1 MKIMT
6 RRAGASLVFLSLLA
20 IHSSA
25 QAPANTSFVGTVAA
39 FKSGTEIEF
48 KPDTGAPV
56 DVKVTPDTLA
66 QRIAPGETSLKNA
79 VGASITDL
87 MIGDRVLVTLESGT
101 NNARRV
107 VIMSATDISK
117 RDEADRQDWNT
128 RGLSGV
134 VAEHSGNTIT
144 IRSQSLQG
152 ETRQTVTVS
161 DQTKFRRYAADS
173 VRFADAK
180 PGNAGEISVG
190 DQLRARGR
198 KSADGNSVAAEE
210 VVFGTFQVTAGS
222 VVSANPDT
230 REITLKETGSGK
242 PVVVQLT
249 PDSRIKQ
256 MAALPALPGGF
267 PGGGLGGGLGGG
279 PGGGTRS
286 AAPPGRGAPPAGAP
300 FGAFPPG
307 AANGG
312 MPPGLPP
319 GMPAGRGGAPTLAQM
334 VDTMQ
339 AGTFDDIKPGQTIV
353 VSSTKGAKTDHVT
366 AIMLL
371 TNADTLIRMAR
382 CAPAASKMVL
392 AAGKGCKPAECPAE
406 EWTSAGCWVA
416 SGCPGSVHKPHTAC

>member
-1 MKIMT
+1 MT
-6 RRAGASLVFLSLLA
+6 RLAGASLVFLSLLA

-25 QAPANTSFVGTVAA
+25 QAPANKSFVGTVAA

-48 KPDTGAPV
+48 KPDSGAPV
-56 DVKVTPDTLA
+56 DVTVTPDTLA
-66 QRIAPGETSLKNA
+66 QKVAPGETSLKNA
-79 VGASITDL
+79 VAASVTDL
-87 MIGDRVLVTLESGT
+87 TIGDHVLVTLEAGT
-101 NNARRV
+101 NNARRI
-107 VIMSATDISK
+107 VIMSASDIGK

-134 VAEHSGNTIT
+134 VADRGGNTIT

-152 ETRQTVTVS
+152 EVRQTVTVN

-180 PGNAGEISVG
+180 PSRAAEISIG
-190 DQLRARGR
+190 DQLRARGQ

-210 VVFGTFQVTAGS
+210 AVFGTFLVTAGS

-230 REITLKETGSGK
+230 KEITLKETGSGK
-242 PVVVQLT
+242 PVLVQLT

-267 PGGGLGGGLGGG
+267 PSGGRGV
-279 PGGGTRS
+279 
-286 AAPPGRGAPPAGAP
+286 APPGRGAPPAGAP

-319 GMPAGRGGAPTLAQM
+319 GMPPGRGGPPTLAQM

-353 VSSTKGAKTDHVT
+353 VSSTKGAKNDHVT

-371 TNADTLIRMAR
+371 TNADTLLRMAQMR
-382 CAPAASKMVL
+382 
-392 AAGKGCKPAECPAE
+392 AGGQQN
-406 EWTSAGCWVA
+406 G
-416 SGCPGSVHKPHTAC
+416 PGPGQGMPPGGMPGGGMDIGGMLGGFGIGP

>member
-1 MKIMT
+1 MT
-6 RRAGASLVFLSLLA
+6 RIAGASLVFLSLLA
-20 IHSSA
+20 IQASA
-25 QAPANTSFVGTVAA
+25 QTPANKSFVGTVAA

-48 KPDTGAPV
+48 KPDSGAPV
-56 DVKVTPDTLA
+56 DVRVTPDTLA
-66 QRIAPGETSLKNA
+66 QKIAPGETSLKNA
-79 VGASITDL
+79 VAASVTDL

-117 RDEADRQDWNT
+117 RDEADREDWNT

-152 ETRQTVTVS
+152 EVRQTVTVS
-161 DQTKFRRYAADS
+161 DQTKFRRYVADS

-180 PGNAGEISVG
+180 PSRASEISIG
-190 DQLRARGR
+190 DQLRARGQ
-198 KSADGNSVAAEE
+198 KGADGNSVAAEE
-210 VVFGTFQVTAGS
+210 VVFGTFRVTAGT

-230 REITLKETGSGK
+230 KEITLKEMGSGK
-242 PVVVQLT
+242 PMVVQLT

-256 MAALPALPGGF
+256 MASLPALPGG
-267 PGGGLGGGLGGG
+267 G
-279 PGGGTRS
+279 PG
-286 AAPPGRGAPPAGAP
+286 AAPGAGSPGRGGTPGGPP
-300 FGAFPPG
+300 FGGFPPG
-307 AANGG
+307 GAPPG

-319 GMPAGRGGAPTLAQM
+319 GRGGAPTLAQM

-353 VSSTKGAKTDHVT
+353 VSSTKGATNDHVT

-371 TNADTLIRMAR
+371 TNADTLIRMA
-382 CAPAASKMVL
+382 SMQ
-392 AAGKGCKPAECPAE
+392 AGGGGQPNG
-406 EWTSAGCWVA
+406 AGPGQGMQPGGMPGGGMDLGGMLGGFGI
-416 SGCPGSVHKPHTAC
+416 SGIGP

>member
-1 MKIMT
+1 MERIA
-6 RRAGASLVFLSLLA
+6 RASLLCLSFLA
-20 IHSSA
+20 IYASA

-56 DVKVTPDTLA
+56 EVKITPDTVA
-66 QRIAPGETSLKNA
+66 RKIAPGETSLKNA
-79 VGASITDL
+79 AGASITDL
-87 MIGDRVLVTLESGT
+87 MVGDRVLVTLESGT

-117 RDEADRQDWNT
+117 RDDADRQDWNT

-134 VAEHSGNTIT
+134 VAERSGNTIT

-152 ETRQTVTVS
+152 ETRQTITVS

-180 PGNAGEISVG
+180 PSRAGEISVG
-190 DQLRARGR
+190 DQLRARGQ
-198 KSADGNSVAAEE
+198 KSPDGNSVTAEE
-210 VVFGTFQVTAGS
+210 VVFGTFQVIAGS
-222 VVSANPDT
+222 VVTANPDSK
-230 REITLKETGSGK
+230 EITLKETGSGK

-267 PGGGLGGGLGGG
+267 PGGG
-279 PGGGTRS
+279 PA

-312 MPPGLPP
+312 MPPGLP
-319 GMPAGRGGAPTLAQM
+319 GMPGGRGGAPTLAQM

-353 VSSTKGAKTDHVT
+353 VSSTKGAKNDHVT

-371 TNADTLIRMAR
+371 TNADTLLRMAQMR
-382 CAPAASKMVL
+382 
-392 AAGKGCKPAECPAE
+392 AGGQQNGPGQGQGMPP
-406 EWTSAGCWVA
+406 GGMPGGGMDIGGMLGGFGI
-416 SGCPGSVHKPHTAC
+416 SGIGP

>member
-1 MKIMT
+1 MT
-6 RRAGASLVFLSLLA
+6 RLAGALLVFLSLLP

-48 KPDTGAPV
+48 KPDAGAPV

-66 QRIAPGETSLKNA
+66 QKIAPGETSLKNA

-87 MIGDRVLVTLESGT
+87 TIGDRVLVTLESGT

-134 VAEHSGNTIT
+134 VAERGGDTIT

-152 ETRQTVTVS
+152 ESRQTVTVS

-180 PGNAGEISVG
+180 PSRAGEISVG
-190 DQLRARGR
+190 DQLRARGQ

-210 VVFGTFQVTAGS
+210 VVFGTFLVTAGS
-222 VVSANPDT
+222 VVTANPDT
-230 REITLKETGSGK
+230 KEITLKETGSGK

-249 PDSRIKQ
+249 PDSHIKQ

-267 PGGGLGGGLGGG
+267 PGGGPGRG
-279 PGGGTRS
+279 PG
-286 AAPPGRGAPPAGAP
+286 AAPPGRGTPPAGAP

-319 GMPAGRGGAPTLAQM
+319 GMPAGRGGTPTLAQM

-353 VSSTKGAKTDHVT
+353 VSSTKGEKNDHVT

-371 TNADTLIRMAR
+371 TNADTLIRMAQIR
-382 CAPAASKMVL
+382 
-392 AAGKGCKPAECPAE
+392 AGGQQNGRGPGQGMQP
-406 EWTSAGCWVA
+406 GGMPGGGMDIGGMLGGFGI
-416 SGCPGSVHKPHTAC
+416 SGIGP

>member
-1 MKIMT
+1 MKKMT
-6 RRAGASLVFLSLLA
+6 RLAGASLVFLSLLPL
-20 IHSSA
+20 HSSA
-25 QAPANTSFVGTVAA
+25 QAPANTSFVGTVSV

-66 QRIAPGETSLKNA
+66 QKIAPGETSLKNA
-79 VGASITDL
+79 VPASITDL
-87 MIGDRVLVTLESGT
+87 RIGDRVLVTLESGT

-107 VIMSATDISK
+107 VIMSATDIGK

-134 VAEHSGNTIT
+134 VAERGGDTIT

-180 PGNAGEISVG
+180 PSRAGEISLG
-190 DQLRARGR
+190 DQLRARGQ

-210 VVFGTFQVTAGS
+210 VVFGTFLVTAGS

-230 REITLKETGSGK
+230 KEITLKETGSGK

-267 PGGGLGGGLGGG
+267 PGGG
-279 PGGGTRS
+279 PG

-312 MPPGLPP
+312 MPPGMPP
-319 GMPAGRGGAPTLAQM
+319 GREGAPTVAQM

-339 AGTFDDIKPGQTIV
+339 AGTFADIKPGQTIV
-353 VSSTKGAKTDHVT
+353 VSSTKGAKNDHLT

-371 TNADTLIRMAR
+371 TNADMLIRMAQMR
-382 CAPAASKMVL
+382 
-392 AAGKGCKPAECPAE
+392 AGGQQNGRGPGQGMQP
-406 EWTSAGCWVA
+406 GGMPGGGMDIGGMLGGFGI
-416 SGCPGSVHKPHTAC
+416 SGIGP

>member
-1 MKIMT
+1 MSRI
-6 RRAGASLVFLSLLA
+6 AGALLIFLSLLA
-20 IHSSA
+20 IHASA

-56 DVKVTPDTLA
+56 DVKVTPETLA
-66 QRIAPGETSLKNA
+66 RKIAPGETSLKNA

-107 VIMSATDISK
+107 VIMSATDIGK

-134 VAEHSGNTIT
+134 VAERSGDTIT

-180 PGNAGEISVG
+180 PSRAAEISIG
-190 DQLRARGR
+190 DQLRARGQ

-210 VVFGTFQVTAGS
+210 AVFGTFLVTAGS

-230 REITLKETGSGK
+230 KEITLKETGSGK

-267 PGGGLGGGLGGG
+267 PGGG
-279 PGGGTRS
+279 PG
-286 AAPPGRGAPPAGAP
+286 AATPGRGAPPAGAP

-319 GMPAGRGGAPTLAQM
+319 GIPAGRGGAPTLAQM

-339 AGTFDDIKPGQTIV
+339 AGAFDDIKPGQTIV
-353 VSSTKGAKTDHVT
+353 VSSTKGAKNDHVT

-371 TNADTLIRMAR
+371 TNADMLIRMA
-382 CAPAASKMVL
+382 SMG
-392 AAGKGCKPAECPAE
+392 AGRGGQPDG
-406 EWTSAGCWVA
+406 AGRGQGMQPGGMPGGGMDIGGMLGGFGI
-416 SGCPGSVHKPHTAC
+416 SGIGP

>member
-48 KPDTGAPV
+48 KPDAGAPV

-267 PGGGLGGGLGGG
+267 PGGG

-371 TNADTLIRMAR
+371 TNADTLIRMAQMR
-382 CAPAASKMVL
+382 
-392 AAGKGCKPAECPAE
+392 AGGEQNGPGRGQGMQTGGMP
-406 EWTSAGCWVA
+406 GGGMDIGGMLGGFGM
-416 SGCPGSVHKPHTAC
+416 SGIGP

>member
-1 MKIMT
+1 MT
-6 RRAGASLVFLSLLA
+6 RLAGASLVFLSLLP
-20 IHSSA
+20 IHSPA
-25 QAPANTSFVGTVAA
+25 QAPANKSFVGTVAA

-48 KPDTGAPV
+48 KPDSGAPV

-66 QRIAPGETSLKNA
+66 RKIAPGETSLKNA
-79 VGASITDL
+79 VAASITDL

-101 NNARRV
+101 NNALRV
-107 VIMSATDISK
+107 VIMPATDIGK

-134 VAEHSGNTIT
+134 VAERNGDTVT

-180 PGNAGEISVG
+180 PSRAGEIAVG
-190 DQLRARGR
+190 DQLRARGQ

-210 VVFGTFQVTAGS
+210 VVFGTFLVTVGS
-222 VVSANPDT
+222 VVSANQAT
-230 REITLKETGSGK
+230 KEITLKEIGSGK

-249 PDSRIKQ
+249 SDSRIKQ

-267 PGGGLGGGLGGG
+267 PGGG
-279 PGGGTRS
+279 PG

-319 GMPAGRGGAPTLAQM
+319 GIPAGRGGAPTVAQM

-339 AGTFDDIKPGQTIV
+339 AGTVDDIKPGQTIV
-353 VSSTKGAKTDHVT
+353 VSSTKGAKNDHLT

-371 TNADTLIRMAR
+371 TNADTLIRMAQMR
-382 CAPAASKMVL
+382 
-392 AAGKGCKPAECPAE
+392 AGGQQNGPGRGQGSQP
-406 EWTSAGCWVA
+406 GGMPGGGMDIGGMLGGFGM
-416 SGCPGSVHKPHTAC
+416 SGIGP

>member
-1 MKIMT
+1 MT
-6 RRAGASLVFLSLLA
+6 RLAGASLVFLSLLA

-66 QRIAPGETSLKNA
+66 QKIAPGETSLKNA

-87 MIGDRVLVTLESGT
+87 TIGDRVLVTLESGT
-101 NNARRV
+101 NSARRV
-107 VIMSATDISK
+107 VIMSATDIGK

-134 VAEHSGNTIT
+134 VAERNGDTIT

-180 PGNAGEISVG
+180 PSRAGEISVG
-190 DQLRARGR
+190 DQLRARGQ

-210 VVFGTFQVTAGS
+210 VVFGTFLVTAGS

-230 REITLKETGSGK
+230 KEITLKETGSGK

-256 MAALPALPGGF
+256 MAALLALPGGF
-267 PGGGLGGGLGGG
+267 PSGG
-279 PGGGTRS
+279 PG
-286 AAPPGRGAPPAGAP
+286 AAPPGRGAPPAGPP

-319 GMPAGRGGAPTLAQM
+319 GMPPGRGGAPTLAQM

-353 VSSTKGAKTDHVT
+353 VSSTKGAKNDHVT

-371 TNADTLIRMAR
+371 TNADTLIRMAQMR
-382 CAPAASKMVL
+382 
-392 AAGKGCKPAECPAE
+392 AGGQQNGRGPGQGMQP
-406 EWTSAGCWVA
+406 GGGMDIGGMLGGFGM
-416 SGCPGSVHKPHTAC
+416 SGIGP

>member
-1 MKIMT
+1 MT
-6 RRAGASLVFLSLLA
+6 RLAGASLALLSLLP

-25 QAPANTSFVGTVAA
+25 QAPANKSFVGTVAA

-48 KPDTGAPV
+48 KPDTGDPV
-56 DVKVTPDTLA
+56 DVKVTPDTVA
-66 QRIAPGETSLKNA
+66 QKIAPGETSLKNA

-107 VIMSATDISK
+107 VIMPATDISK
-117 RDEADRQDWNT
+117 RNEADRQDWNT

-134 VAEHSGNTIT
+134 VAERGSDTIT

-161 DQTKFRRYAADS
+161 EQTRFRRYAADS
-173 VRFADAK
+173 VSFADTK
-180 PGNAGEISVG
+180 PSRASEISVG
-190 DQLRARGR
+190 DQLRARGQ

-210 VVFGTFQVTAGS
+210 VVFGTFLVTAGS

-230 REITLKETGSGK
+230 EEITLKETGSGK

-267 PGGGLGGGLGGG
+267 PGGG
-279 PGGGTRS
+279 PGG
-286 AAPPGRGAPPAGAP
+286 APPGRGAAPAGAP
-300 FGAFPPG
+300 FGALPPG

-319 GMPAGRGGAPTLAQM
+319 GMPAGRGGAPTVAQM

-353 VSSTKGAKTDHVT
+353 VSSTKGAKNDHVT

-371 TNADTLIRMAR
+371 TNADALIRMAQMR
-382 CAPAASKMVL
+382 
-392 AAGKGCKPAECPAE
+392 AGGQQNGPGPGQG
-406 EWTSAGCWVA
+406 TQPGGMPGGGMDIGGMLGGFGI
-416 SGCPGSVHKPHTAC
+416 SGIGP

>member
-1 MKIMT
+1 MT
-6 RRAGASLVFLSLLA
+6 RLAKASLVFLSLLA

-56 DVKVTPDTLA
+56 DVKLTPDTLA
-66 QRIAPGETSLKNA
+66 QKIAPGETSLRNA

-107 VIMSATDISK
+107 VIMSATDIGK

-134 VAEHSGNTIT
+134 VAERSGDTIT

-180 PGNAGEISVG
+180 PSRTGEISVG
-190 DQLRARGR
+190 DQLRARGQ

-210 VVFGTFQVTAGS
+210 VVFGTFLVTAGS
-222 VVSANPDT
+222 VVSANPET
-230 REITLKETGSGK
+230 KEITLKETGSGK

-267 PGGGLGGGLGGG
+267 PGGGPSGG
-279 PGGGTRS
+279 PGT
-286 AAPPGRGAPPAGAP
+286 APPGRGAPPAGAP

-307 AANGG
+307 AASGG

-353 VSSTKGAKTDHVT
+353 VSSTKGAKNDHVT
-366 AIMLL
+366 AIILL
-371 TNADTLIRMAR
+371 TNADTLIRMAQMR
-382 CAPAASKMVL
+382 
-392 AAGKGCKPAECPAE
+392 AGGQQNGRGPGQGMQP
-406 EWTSAGCWVA
+406 GGGMDIGGMLGGFGM
-416 SGCPGSVHKPHTAC
+416 SGIGP

>member
-1 MKIMT
+1 MT
-6 RRAGASLVFLSLLA
+6 RLAGASLVFLSLLA

-56 DVKVTPDTLA
+56 DVKVTPDTLT
-66 QRIAPGETSLKNA
+66 QKIAPGETSLKNA

-101 NNARRV
+101 NTARRV

-134 VAEHSGNTIT
+134 VAERSGNTIT

-180 PGNAGEISVG
+180 PSRAGEISVG
-190 DQLRARGR
+190 DQLRARGQ

-210 VVFGTFQVTAGS
+210 VVFGTFLVTAGS

-230 REITLKETGSGK
+230 KEITLKETGSGN

-267 PGGGLGGGLGGG
+267 PGGG
-279 PGGGTRS
+279 PG

-312 MPPGLPP
+312 MPPGVPP
-319 GMPAGRGGAPTLAQM
+319 GMAAGRGGAPTLAQM

-353 VSSTKGAKTDHVT
+353 VSSTKGAKNDHVT

-371 TNADTLIRMAR
+371 TNADTLIRMAQMR
-382 CAPAASKMVL
+382 
-392 AAGKGCKPAECPAE
+392 AGGQQNGPGRGQGMQP
-406 EWTSAGCWVA
+406 GGMPGGGMDIGGMLGGFGI
-416 SGCPGSVHKPHTAC
+416 SGIGP

>member
-1 MKIMT
+1 M
-6 RRAGASLVFLSLLA
+6 
-20 IHSSA
+20 
-25 QAPANTSFVGTVAA
+25 AA

-56 DVKVTPDTLA
+56 DVKVTPETLA
-66 QRIAPGETSLKNA
+66 RKIAPGETSLKNA

-107 VIMSATDISK
+107 VIMSATDIGK

-134 VAEHSGNTIT
+134 VAERSGDTIT

-180 PGNAGEISVG
+180 PSRAAEISIG
-190 DQLRARGR
+190 DQLRARGQ

-210 VVFGTFQVTAGS
+210 VVFGTFLVTAGS

-230 REITLKETGSGK
+230 KEITLKETGSGK

-256 MAALPALPGGF
+256 MAALPGSARRF
-267 PGGGLGGGLGGG
+267 PRWWTRRCYS
-279 PGGGTRS
+279 GTRC
-286 AAPPGRGAPPAGAP
+286 
-300 FGAFPPG
+300 
-307 AANGG
+307 
-312 MPPGLPP
+312 
-319 GMPAGRGGAPTLAQM
+319 PAGRCSVRRIPAWSRERWNAAWLTAGYPRGPRRRAYACADGGH
-334 VDTMQ
+334 D
-339 AGTFDDIKPGQTIV
+339 AGR
-353 VSSTKGAKTDHVT
+353 H
-366 AIMLL
+366 
-371 TNADTLIRMAR
+371 IR
-382 CAPAASKMVL
+382 
-392 AAGKGCKPAECPAE
+392 
-406 EWTSAGCWVA
+406 
-416 SGCPGSVHKPHTAC
+416 

>member
-1 MKIMT
+1 
-6 RRAGASLVFLSLLA
+6 
-20 IHSSA
+20 
-25 QAPANTSFVGTVAA
+25 VAA

-66 QRIAPGETSLKNA
+66 QKIAPDETSLKNA

-87 MIGDRVLVTLESGT
+87 TIGDRVLVTLEGGT
-101 NNARRV
+101 KNARRM
-107 VIMSATDISK
+107 VIMSASDIGK

-180 PGNAGEISVG
+180 PSRAGEINVG
-190 DQLRARGR
+190 DQLRARGQ
-198 KSADGNSVAAEE
+198 KSADGSGVAADE
-210 VVFGTFQVTAGS
+210 VVFGTFLVTAGS

-230 REITLKETGSGK
+230 KEITIKETGSGK

-249 PDSRIKQ
+249 SDSRIKQ
-256 MAALPALPGGF
+256 MAALPGLPGGALPGG
-267 PGGGLGGGLGGG
+267 G
-279 PGGGTRS
+279 PGAG
-286 AAPPGRGAPPAGAP
+286 PPGRGGPPAGTP
-300 FGAFPPG
+300 FGPFPPG
-307 AANGG
+307 GANGG
-312 MPPGLPP
+312 LPPGGLPP
-319 GMPAGRGGAPTLAQM
+319 GMPPGRGGAPTLAQM

-353 VSSTKGAKTDHVT
+353 VSSTKGAKNDHVT
-366 AIMLL
+366 AVMLL
-371 TNADTLIRMAR
+371 TNADMLIRMASMR
-382 CAPAASKMVL
+382 
-392 AAGKGCKPAECPAE
+392 AGGQPN
-406 EWTSAGCWVA
+406 AGGRGQGMPPGGGMPGGGMDIGGMLGGFGI
-416 SGCPGSVHKPHTAC
+416 SGIGP

>member
-1 MKIMT
+1 MWKVERI
-6 RRAGASLVFLSLLA
+6 AGALLIFLSLLA
-20 IHSSA
+20 HAFA

-56 DVKVTPDTLA
+56 DVKVTPDTVA
-66 QRIAPGETSLKNA
+66 RKIAPGETSLKNA
-79 VGASITDL
+79 TAVSVTDL

-101 NNARRV
+101 NTARRV

-134 VAEHSGNTIT
+134 VAERSGNTIT

-180 PGNAGEISVG
+180 PSRAGEISVG
-190 DQLRARGR
+190 DQLRARGQ

-210 VVFGTFQVTAGS
+210 VVFGTFQVIAGA
-222 VVSANPDT
+222 VLSANPDT
-230 REITLKETGSGK
+230 KEITLKETGSGK
-242 PVVVQLT
+242 SMVVRLT
-249 PDSRIKQ
+249 ADSRIKQ
-256 MAALPALPGGF
+256 MAALPGIPGGAF
-267 PGGGLGGGLGGG
+267 PGGG
-279 PGGGTRS
+279 PGAG
-286 AAPPGRGAPPAGAP
+286 APGRGGPPGGAP
-300 FGAFPPG
+300 FGGFPPG
-307 AANGG
+307 GANGGIPPGREG

-319 GMPAGRGGAPTLAQM
+319 GRGGAPTIAQM
-334 VDTMQ
+334 VDTMKS
-339 AGTFDDIKPGQTIV
+339 GTFDDIKPGETIV
-353 VSSTKGAKTDHVT
+353 VSSTKGAQSDQAT

-371 TNADTLIRMAR
+371 TNADMLIRMA
-382 CAPAASKMVL
+382 SMG
-392 AAGKGCKPAECPAE
+392 AGGGGQPNG
-406 EWTSAGCWVA
+406 AGRGQGMPPGGMPGGGMDIGGMLGGFGI
-416 SGCPGSVHKPHTAC
+416 SGIGP

>member
-1 MKIMT
+1 MT
-6 RRAGASLVFLSLLA
+6 RLAGASLVFLSLLA

-56 DVKVTPDTLA
+56 DVQVTPDTLA
-66 QRIAPGETSLKNA
+66 QKIAPGETSLKNA
-79 VGASITDL
+79 VGANITDL

-107 VIMSATDISK
+107 VIMSATDISR

-134 VAEHSGNTIT
+134 VAERNGDTIA

-180 PGNAGEISVG
+180 PSRAGEISVG
-190 DQLRARGR
+190 DQLRARGQ

-210 VVFGTFQVTAGS
+210 VVFGTFLVTAGS

-230 REITLKETGSGK
+230 KEITLKETGSGK

-267 PGGGLGGGLGGG
+267 PGGG
-279 PGGGTRS
+279 PG
-286 AAPPGRGAPPAGAP
+286 AAPPGRGAQPAGAP

-307 AANGG
+307 GANGG

-339 AGTFDDIKPGQTIV
+339 SGTFDDVKPGQTIV
-353 VSSTKGAKTDHVT
+353 VSSTKGAKNDHVT

-371 TNADTLIRMAR
+371 TNADTLIRMAQMR
-382 CAPAASKMVL
+382 
-392 AAGKGCKPAECPAE
+392 AGGQPD
-406 EWTSAGCWVA
+406 AGGRGQGMQPGGGMPGGGMDIGGMLGGFGI
-416 SGCPGSVHKPHTAC
+416 SGIGP

>member
-1 MKIMT
+1 MT
-6 RRAGASLVFLSLLA
+6 RLAGASLVFLSLLA

-48 KPDTGAPV
+48 KPDTGAAV

-66 QRIAPGETSLKNA
+66 QKIAPGETSLKNA
-79 VGASITDL
+79 VGASIADL

-134 VAEHSGNTIT
+134 VAERGGDTIT

-180 PGNAGEISVG
+180 PSRAGEISVG
-190 DQLRARGR
+190 DQLRARGQ
-198 KSADGNSVAAEE
+198 KSAEGNSVAAEE
-210 VVFGTFQVTAGS
+210 VVFGTFLVTAGS

-230 REITLKETGSGK
+230 KEITLKETGSGK

-267 PGGGLGGGLGGG
+267 PGGG
-279 PGGGTRS
+279 PGT
-286 AAPPGRGAPPAGAP
+286 APSGRGAPPAGAP

-307 AANGG
+307 APNGG

-353 VSSTKGAKTDHVT
+353 VSSTKGAKNDHVT

-371 TNADTLIRMAR
+371 TNADTLIRMAQMR
-382 CAPAASKMVL
+382 
-392 AAGKGCKPAECPAE
+392 AGGQQNGPGP
-406 EWTSAGCWVA
+406 GQGMQPGGMPGGGMDIGGMLGGFGM
-416 SGCPGSVHKPHTAC
+416 SGIGP

>member
-1 MKIMT
+1 MT
-6 RRAGASLVFLSLLA
+6 TLAGASLIFLSLLP

-25 QAPANTSFVGTVAA
+25 QAPANKSFVGTVAA

-48 KPDTGAPV
+48 KPDTGDPV

-66 QRIAPGETSLKNA
+66 QKIAPGETSLKNA

-87 MIGDRVLVTLESGT
+87 MIGDRALVTLESGT

-134 VAEHSGNTIT
+134 VAERGGNTIT

-152 ETRQTVTVS
+152 ETRQTITVS

-173 VRFADAK
+173 VRFADAR
-180 PGNAGEISVG
+180 PSRAGEISVG
-190 DQLRARGR
+190 DQLRARGQ

-210 VVFGTFQVTAGS
+210 VVFGTFLVTAGS

-230 REITLKETGSGK
+230 KEITLKETGSGK
-242 PVVVQLT
+242 PLVVQLT

-267 PGGGLGGGLGGG
+267 PGGG
-279 PGGGTRS
+279 PG

-300 FGAFPPG
+300 FGAFAPG

-312 MPPGLPP
+312 MPPGSPP

-353 VSSTKGAKTDHVT
+353 VSSTKGAKNDHVT

-371 TNADTLIRMAR
+371 TNADTLLRMAQSR
-382 CAPAASKMVL
+382 
-392 AAGKGCKPAECPAE
+392 AGGQQN
-406 EWTSAGCWVA
+406 G
-416 SGCPGSVHKPHTAC
+416 PGPGPGPGQGVPPGGMPGGGMDIGGMLGGFGIGP

>member
-1 MKIMT
+1 
-6 RRAGASLVFLSLLA
+6 
-20 IHSSA
+20 
-25 QAPANTSFVGTVAA
+25 VAA

-48 KPDTGAPV
+48 KPDSGAPV
-56 DVKVTPDTLA
+56 DVKVTPETLA
-66 QRIAPGETSLKNA
+66 QKIAPGETSLKNA

-87 MIGDRVLVTLESGT
+87 VIGDRVLVTLDSGT

-107 VIMSATDISK
+107 VIMPATDIGK
-117 RDEADRQDWNT
+117 RNEADRQDWNT

-134 VAEHSGNTIT
+134 VAERAGDTIT

-173 VRFADAK
+173 VSFADAK
-180 PGNAGEISVG
+180 PSRAGEISVG
-190 DQLRARGR
+190 DQLRARGQ

-210 VVFGTFQVTAGS
+210 VVFGTFLVTAGS
-222 VVSANPDT
+222 VVSANPDSK
-230 REITLKETGSGK
+230 EITIKETGSGK
-242 PVVVQLT
+242 PVVIQLT

-267 PGGGLGGGLGGG
+267 PGGGAG
-279 PGGGTRS
+279 S
-286 AAPPGRGAPPAGAP
+286 APPGRGAPPAGVP
-300 FGAFPPG
+300 LGAFPPG

-312 MPPGLPP
+312 TPPGLPP
-319 GMPAGRGGAPTLAQM
+319 GMPAGRGGAPTVAQM

-353 VSSTKGAKTDHVT
+353 VSSTKGAKNDHLT

-371 TNADTLIRMAR
+371 TNADSLIRMAQMR
-382 CAPAASKMVL
+382 
-392 AAGKGCKPAECPAE
+392 AGGQQNGRGPGQGTQP
-406 EWTSAGCWVA
+406 GGMPGGGMDIGGMLGGFGI
-416 SGCPGSVHKPHTAC
+416 SGIGP

>member
-1 MKIMT
+1 MT
-6 RRAGASLVFLSLLA
+6 RLAGASLVFLSLLP

-66 QRIAPGETSLKNA
+66 QKIAPGESSLKNA
-79 VGASITDL
+79 VGASISDL
-87 MIGDRVLVTLESGT
+87 MIGDRVLVTLEPGT

-107 VIMSATDISK
+107 VIMSATDIGK
-117 RDEADRQDWNT
+117 RDEADRQDWTT

-134 VAEHSGNTIT
+134 VAERSGDTIT

-180 PGNAGEISVG
+180 PSRAGEISVG
-190 DQLRARGR
+190 DQLRARGQ

-210 VVFGTFQVTAGS
+210 VVFGTFLVTAGS

-230 REITLKETGSGK
+230 KEITLKETGSGK

-267 PGGGLGGGLGGG
+267 PGGG
-279 PGGGTRS
+279 PG

-353 VSSTKGAKTDHVT
+353 VSSTKGAKNDHVT

-371 TNADTLIRMAR
+371 TNADTLIRMAQMR
-382 CAPAASKMVL
+382 
-392 AAGKGCKPAECPAE
+392 AGGQQNGPGP
-406 EWTSAGCWVA
+406 GRGMQPGGMPGGGMDIGGMLGGFGI
-416 SGCPGSVHKPHTAC
+416 SGIGP

>member
-1 MKIMT
+1 MT
-6 RRAGASLVFLSLLA
+6 RLAGASLVFLSLLA

-48 KPDTGAPV
+48 KPDTGVPV

-66 QRIAPGETSLKNA
+66 QKIAPGETSLKNA
-79 VGASITDL
+79 VGASIADL

-107 VIMSATDISK
+107 VIMSATDIGK

-134 VAEHSGNTIT
+134 VAGRSGDTIT

-180 PGNAGEISVG
+180 PSRAGEISVG
-190 DQLRARGR
+190 DQLRARGQ

-210 VVFGTFQVTAGS
+210 VVFGTFLVTAGS

-230 REITLKETGSGK
+230 KEITLKETGSGK

-249 PDSRIKQ
+249 ADSRIKQ
-256 MAALPALPGGF
+256 MAVPGAPGGAFPGGGF
-267 PGGGLGGGLGGG
+267 PGGAFPGGAFPGGG
-279 PGGGTRS
+279 PGAG
-286 AAPPGRGAPPAGAP
+286 APGRGAPP
-300 FGAFPPG
+300 PG
-307 AANGG
+307 SNGG
-312 MPPGLPP
+312 MPPGRGEMPP
-319 GMPAGRGGAPTLAQM
+319 GLPQGRGGAPTIAQM
-334 VDTMQ
+334 VDAMKPG
-339 AGTFDDIKPGQTIV
+339 AFDDIKPGETVV
-353 VSSTKGAKTDHVT
+353 VSSTKGAQSDHLT

-371 TNADTLIRMAR
+371 TNADMLIRMA
-382 CAPAASKMVL
+382 SMG
-392 AAGKGCKPAECPAE
+392 AGGGGQPNG
-406 EWTSAGCWVA
+406 AGRGQGMQPGGM
-416 SGCPGSVHKPHTAC
+416 SGGGMDIGGMLGGFGMSGIGP